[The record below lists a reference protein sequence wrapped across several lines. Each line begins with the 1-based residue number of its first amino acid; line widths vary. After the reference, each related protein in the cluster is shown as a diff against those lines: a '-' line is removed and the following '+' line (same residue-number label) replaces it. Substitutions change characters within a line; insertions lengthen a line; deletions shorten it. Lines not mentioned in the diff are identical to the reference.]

1 VDLNERGSII
11 VGWLTKVTLAI
22 VIVAI
27 PAFDAVSVGVARVGA
42 SDTAQNAAITGSD
55 VWRSTKGD
63 VQKAYEAAVGYAGEH
78 GATIAPEQFAVA
90 PDGTVTVTVERD
102 ATTLL
107 FYRVGASKKWTHI
120 VATASG
126 KSL

>member
-1 VDLNERGSII
+1 MDLNERGTII
-11 VGWLTKVTLAI
+11 LGWLTKIALVI

-42 SDTAQNAAITGSD
+42 SDTAQNAAITGSE
-55 VWRSTKGD
+55 VWRTTRGD
-63 VQKAYEAAVGYAGEH
+63 VQKAYEAAVDYAADH
-78 GATIAPEQFAVA
+78 GATIAPEQFVVA
-90 PDGTVTVTVERD
+90 PDGTVTVTVEKD
-102 ATTLL
+102 ATTLV
-107 FYRVGASKKWTHI
+107 FYRVGASKKWTHV